1 MKSKNVIGFF
11 VILMGMLVISAV
23 ILAMISAVMLN
34 GHMNPGFIG
43 GGVIAAYVISSLIG
57 GFCIGQIR
65 GKQKFLWG
73 ALMGFGYFLVLLL
86 VGNVIYHQ
94 GLTMNFQTISSG
106 IICVVAG
113 MIGGMIAPADHGD
126 K

>member
-23 ILAMISAVMLN
+23 ILAVISAVMLN
-34 GHMNPGFIG
+34 GHMNSGVVS
-43 GGVIAAYVISSLIG
+43 GGVIAAYVISSLLG
-57 GFCIGQIR
+57 GFCVGQIK

-73 ALMGFGYFLVLLL
+73 ALMGFCYFLVLLL
-86 VGNVIYHQ
+86 VGNIIYHQ
-94 GLTMNFQTISSG
+94 GLSMNFQTVSSG

-113 MIGGMIAPADHGD
+113 MIGGMLAPADHGD
-126 K
+126 R

>member
-1 MKSKNVIGFF
+1 MKNKNMVGFF
-11 VILMGMLVISAV
+11 VILLGMLMISVV
-23 ILAMISAVMLN
+23 ILTVISAVMLR
-34 GHMNPGFIG
+34 GHINPGFIS

-73 ALMGFGYFLVLLL
+73 TLMGFCYFMVLLL

-94 GLTMNFQTISSG
+94 GMTINFQTVSSG
-106 IICVVAG
+106 MICVVAG
-113 MIGGMIAPADHGD
+113 MTGGMLAPARRSDA
-126 K
+126 

>member
-1 MKSKNVIGFF
+1 MKSKNVIAFF

-23 ILAMISAVMLN
+23 ILAVISAVMLN
-34 GHMNPGFIG
+34 GHMNPGFIS

-73 ALMGFGYFLVLLL
+73 ALMGLGYFLVLLL

-113 MIGGMIAPADHGD
+113 MIGGMLAPADHGD
-126 K
+126 R

>member
-23 ILAMISAVMLN
+23 ILAVISAVMLN

>member
-23 ILAMISAVMLN
+23 ILAVISAVMLN

-43 GGVIAAYVISSLIG
+43 GGVVAAYVISSLIG

-73 ALMGFGYFLVLLL
+73 ALMGLGYFLVLLL

-113 MIGGMIAPADHGD
+113 MIGGMLAPADHGD
-126 K
+126 R

>member
-23 ILAMISAVMLN
+23 ILAVISAVMLN

-57 GFCIGQIR
+57 GFCIGQLR

>member
-1 MKSKNVIGFF
+1 MKGKKIVGFI
-11 VILMGMLVISAV
+11 VILMGMLIVSV
-23 ILAMISAVMLN
+23 MILAVLSVVMLK
-34 GHMNPGFIG
+34 GHMNSGFIS
-43 GGVIAAYVISSLIG
+43 GGVIAAYVVSSLLG

-94 GLTMNFQTISSG
+94 GVTMNFQTISSG

>member
-23 ILAMISAVMLN
+23 ILAVISAVMLN
-34 GHMNPGFIG
+34 GHMNPGVIG

-73 ALMGFGYFLVLLL
+73 ALMGLGYFLVLLL

-106 IICVVAG
+106 IICVIAG
-113 MIGGMIAPADHGD
+113 MIGGMLAPADHGD
-126 K
+126 R

>member
-23 ILAMISAVMLN
+23 ILAVISAVMLN

-43 GGVIAAYVISSLIG
+43 GGVIATYVISSLIG

>member
-23 ILAMISAVMLN
+23 ILAVISAVMFN
-34 GHMNPGFIG
+34 GHMNPGFIS

-73 ALMGFGYFLVLLL
+73 ALMGLGYFLVLLL

-113 MIGGMIAPADHGD
+113 MIGGMLAQADHGD
-126 K
+126 R

>member
-11 VILMGMLVISAV
+11 AILMGMLVVSAV
-23 ILAMISAVMLN
+23 ILAIISAVMLN
-34 GHMNPGFIG
+34 GHMNSGFVS
-43 GGVIAAYVISSLIG
+43 GGVIAAYVISSLMG
-57 GFCIGQIR
+57 GFCIGQIK

-86 VGNVIYHQ
+86 VGNVVYHQ
-94 GLTMNFQTISSG
+94 GLAMNFQTVSSG

-113 MIGGMIAPADHGD
+113 MIGGMLAPADHGNR
-126 K
+126 